1 LHATQAK
8 IARSDQE
15 LNDPAMRHLLIV
27 ATLLASLLGGATAS
41 AQQPSPLLSPPAA
54 PAAPVAPVAP
64 AAPTPAALSPADIER
79 VLSLLRDEPQRA
91 AFIANLEAL
100 LRAGG
105 AAPPQEEALIPLP
118 PGSLGA
124 QLLLGAS
131 DRIERLS
138 DQVLATARRAYE
150 LPALISWIEA
160 VWQSP
165 WLREKALEAV
175 GLVGLLIFVGWLG
188 AWSMRRLAAGLY
200 QRLGEAEGLPLL
212 PRLLRVAG
220 RFLLDLLSVAAFMAA
235 TYAVVLIAA
244 PQLTSRLILLSV
256 NNALIIVGL
265 VMCVARALLSPTS
278 PSLRP
283 IPLTDATAHY
293 LLGWV
298 KRIVAVA
305 VFGLV
310 AAEAGL
316 VLGMDPGSHASIGKL
331 VWLVVSI
338 MLIRVVIRS
347 RRAVRR
353 AIRASDEAR
362 GLWALTRNRIGDLWH
377 VIAIIY
383 IVAAWLVLA
392 AEIPNGFERMLQIS
406 LASLIIFGIAKGL
419 EDALNR
425 GLESLFR
432 AGGDAAAAHPGLVAR
447 AARYAPVLRRI
458 AVTLLWIGAFLLLF
472 EAWGL
477 SPLDWFKGGALG
489 ARLAGALISIGI
501 TVAIAL
507 LIWEGANAGIERH
520 LATLSRN
527 AQTAKSARVRT
538 LMPMLRTT
546 LLVAIIVVTT
556 VTILSEIG
564 VNVAPLLAGAGVIGI
579 AVGFGSQKLVQDVIT
594 GAFLLFEDAIAV
606 GDVVSLGGQSGVVE
620 QLTIRSIRLRAL
632 DGSIHIIPFSAVT
645 TVTNMTRD
653 YGYAV
658 FDISVGYSADSDRVV
673 QVLRD
678 IGKEMREEDRWSAV
692 IREPLDVMGVERLAD
707 SAVIVRARF
716 KTDPASRW
724 AVNREFLRRVK
735 QRFDSEG
742 IEIPFPSR
750 RVVVDGP
757 AGMSA
762 AVRDAAAAAGSG

>member
-1 LHATQAK
+1 MRVMLV
-8 IARSDQE
+8 
-15 LNDPAMRHLLIV
+15 LLLLLLVPAGLPAV
-27 ATLLASLLGGATAS
+27 ALEAPA
-41 AQQPSPLLSPPAA
+41 PPPA
-54 PAAPVAPVAP
+54 VAPG
-64 AAPTPAALSPADIER
+64 LSPADIER
-79 VLSLLRDEPQRA
+79 VLSLLRDDTQRA

-105 AAPPQEEALIPLP
+105 AAPPPQEETLIPLP

-124 QLLLGAS
+124 QLLLGLS
-131 DRIERLS
+131 GRIERLS
-138 DQVLATARRAYE
+138 DQMLATARNAYD
-150 LPALISWIEA
+150 LPGLLAWLEA
-160 VWQSP
+160 VWESP

-175 GLVGLLIFVGWLG
+175 GMVTLLLGLGWLG
-188 AWSMRRLAAGLY
+188 VWAMRRALAGAYG
-200 QRLGEAEGLPLL
+200 RLGEADGLTLG
-212 PRLLRVAG
+212 RKMLRVAG
-220 RFLLDLLSVAAFMAA
+220 RFVLDLTAVAVFMAT
-235 TYAVVLIAA
+235 TYAVVLLAA

-265 VMCVARALLSPTS
+265 AMCVARALLSPS
-278 PSLRP
+278 SAALRP
-283 IPLTDATAHY
+283 VPISDTTANY
-293 LLGWV
+293 LLGWLRQV
-298 KRIVAVA
+298 VALA

-316 VLGMDPGSHASIGKL
+316 VLGMDPISHASVVKI

-338 MLIRVVIRS
+338 LLIRIVIRS
-347 RRAVRR
+347 RRGVRH
-353 AIRASDEAR
+353 AIRAADEAR
-362 GLWALTRNRIGDLWH
+362 GIWAVTRNRVADLWH
-377 VIAIIY
+377 IVAIVY

-406 LASLIIFGIAKGL
+406 VTSLIIFGVAKGL
-419 EDALNR
+419 EDALGR
-425 GLESLFR
+425 GLDSMFS
-432 AGGDAAAAHPGLVAR
+432 AGEGMASSHPGLAAR
-447 AARYAPVLRRI
+447 AARYVPAVRRVSV
-458 AVTLLWIGAFLLLF
+458 ALLWVGAFLLLF

-477 SPLDWFKGGALG
+477 GPLDWFARGALG
-489 ARLAGALISIGI
+489 ARLAGALINIGI
-501 TVAIAL
+501 TVLFAL
-507 LIWEGANAGIERH
+507 LIWEGANAAIERH

-538 LMPMLRTT
+538 LVPMLRTT
-546 LLVAIIVVTT
+546 LLVAIIVVAT

-620 QLTIRSIRLRAL
+620 QLTIRSIRLRAM

-658 FDISVGYSADSDRVV
+658 FDIGVAYSADSDRVV
-673 QVLRD
+673 QVLRE
-678 IGKEMREEDRWSAV
+678 IGKEMREEDRWAAV

-724 AVNREFLRRVK
+724 SVNREFLRRVK
-735 QRFDSEG
+735 QRFESEG
-742 IEIPFPSR
+742 IEIPYPSR
-750 RVVVDGP
+750 RVVVEGP
-757 AGMSA
+757 PGMSA
-762 AVRDAAAAAGSG
+762 AVRDAAAAGG

>member
-1 LHATQAK
+1 LHDAQAK
-8 IARSDQE
+8 IAPTE
-15 LNDPAMRHLLIV
+15 PEIIVLAMRVALIM
-27 ATLLASLLGGATAS
+27 LLLGLPGLGWS
-41 AQQPSPLLSPPAA
+41 AAAQEAAAPPAQ
-54 PAAPVAPVAP
+54 AAP
-64 AAPTPAALSPADIER
+64 ALSPADIER
-79 VLSLLRDEPQRA
+79 VLGLLRDDAQRA
-91 AFIANLEAL
+91 NFIANLEAL

-105 AAPPQEEALIPLP
+105 AAPAQEETLIPLP

-124 QLLLGAS
+124 QLLLGLS
-131 DRIERLS
+131 GRIERLS
-138 DQVLATARRAYE
+138 DKMLAMARNAYD
-150 LPALISWIEA
+150 LPGLFAWLEA

-165 WLREKALEAV
+165 WLREKALEASGLALLLLAV
-175 GLVGLLIFVGWLG
+175 GLAGFW
-188 AWSMRRLAAGLY
+188 AMRRALEPL
-200 QRLGEAEGLPLL
+200 QRRLGMAEDLALV
-212 PRLLRVAG
+212 PRLLRVAA
-220 RFLLDLLSVAAFMAA
+220 RFVLDLVPVAVFMAA
-235 TYAVVLIAA
+235 TYAVVLVAS

-256 NNALIIVGL
+256 NNALILVGL
-265 VMCVARALLSPTS
+265 VMCAVRALLSPS
-278 PSLRP
+278 SRSLRP
-283 IPLTDATAHY
+283 IPISDATAHY
-293 LLGWV
+293 LVAWTR
-298 KRIVAVA
+298 RIVAVA

-310 AAEAGL
+310 AGEAGL
-316 VLGMDPGSHASIGKL
+316 VLGMDPASHATISKI

-338 MLIRVVIRS
+338 FLVRLIIRT
-347 RRAVRR
+347 RRGVRA
-353 AIRASDEAR
+353 AIRAPDEAR
-362 GLWALTRNRIGDLWH
+362 GLWALTRNRVAELWH
-377 VIAIIY
+377 VVAIIY
-383 IVAAWLVLA
+383 VVAAWLVLA
-392 AEIPNGFERMLQIS
+392 LDIPNGFEGMLQVSITS
-406 LASLIIFGIAKGL
+406 LVIFGVAKGL
-419 EDALNR
+419 EDALGR
-425 GLESLFR
+425 GLASLFH
-432 AGGDAAAAHPGLVAR
+432 AGEQMAASHPGLAVR
-447 AARYAPVLRRI
+447 AARYAPALRRL
-458 AVTLLWIGAFLLLF
+458 AVALLWVGAFLLLF
-472 EAWGL
+472 ETWGL
-477 SPLDWFKGGALG
+477 GPLDWFKGGALG
-489 ARLAGALISIGI
+489 ARLAGAL
-501 TVAIAL
+501 VNIALTIVFSL
-507 LIWEGANAGIERH
+507 LIWEGANAAIERH

-546 LLVAIIVVTT
+546 LLVAIVVVTT

-658 FDISVGYSADSDRVV
+658 FDISVGYSADSDKVV
-673 QVLRD
+673 QVLRE

-692 IREPLDVMGVERLAD
+692 IREPLDVMGVEKLAD

-757 AGMSA
+757 PGMSA